1 MQAQITN
8 SNFQSG
14 VALVFTLIAILV
26 LTLIAT
32 AMLQSQRA
40 AIQAHNQFLDVE
52 TTEDALD
59 FCVQA
64 AFDKL
69 SQDSLTNTFNVDSNA
84 VVTVSAG
91 TKVSAAFNNANA
103 TVTKTRISNNSA
115 MNPTCELKFIKQ
127 TQSVSTNGTGSE
139 ISSSRNYGAGTGSTV
154 KYYRVTA
161 IQDNKAGRVEYQVV
175 LAI

>member
-1 MQAQITN
+1 M
-8 SNFQSG
+8 
-14 VALVFTLIAILV
+14 FTLIAILV

-52 TTEDALD
+52 TTEDAID

-64 AFDKL
+64 AFEKL
-69 SQDSLTNTFNVDSNA
+69 SQDSLTNSFNVDPNA
-84 VVTVSAG
+84 SVTISPS
-91 TKVSAAFNNANA
+91 TKVTAAFNNTNT
-103 TVTKTRISNNSA
+103 TVTKTRISNSSA

-127 TQSVSTNGTGSE
+127 IQSVSTSGTGSE
-139 ISSSRNYGAGTGSTV
+139 ISSSRNYGASTGSTV

-161 IQDNKAGRVEYQVV
+161 IQDNKAGRVEYQAV